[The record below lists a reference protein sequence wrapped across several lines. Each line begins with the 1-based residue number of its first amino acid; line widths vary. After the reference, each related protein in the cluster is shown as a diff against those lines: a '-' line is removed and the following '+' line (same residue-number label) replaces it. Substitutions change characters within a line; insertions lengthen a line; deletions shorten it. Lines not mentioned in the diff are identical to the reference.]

1 MKKNRLLIVMI
12 IFSIS
17 ISLLCLCFY
26 QVDPDYLW
34 HIKAGEYMFNN
45 GLLKHDVFSW
55 VMNGKYWMSH
65 EWLFEYII
73 FSMKK
78 IFGIYHTAIYCF
90 VCITSLLLFIF
101 MSNREDYMKN
111 ILFTLVW
118 MFFFLIICINVQVRP
133 HLLSHIL
140 LAITTYLLFD
150 NYRNKDSKK
159 IYLLPVVSILW
170 SNIHG
175 GSSNLIYI
183 LAIIFLI
190 CGLFEFKFKKLEA
203 NKISNVQIK
212 RYLIVIILCM
222 IGVCIN
228 IHGFKMFVYPYQ
240 NMMNSTMIS
249 NIAEWMPTSLNEPMH
264 YIYFVLLLFIIGT
277 MLFSKKKFEFI
288 DIVLLAFC
296 MYLGLKS
303 IRFWFYT
310 YIIMSFVIFKYI
322 EKRKLDD
329 YTDLGIMIISVMF
342 IGLFIY
348 KYPMVFNGNYSFLLK
363 EKDIKAIKECKAQRL
378 FNMYDYG
385 GDLIYNDIPVFIDGR
400 ADLYSEGNYKDY
412 LDISYLNSNSVELID
427 KYNFDYLLVDGTY
440 PLSVYLKNNG
450 NYELIYS
457 RKDILL
463 YKKRT

>member
-363 EKDIKAIKECKAQRL
+363 EKDIKAIKKCKAQRL